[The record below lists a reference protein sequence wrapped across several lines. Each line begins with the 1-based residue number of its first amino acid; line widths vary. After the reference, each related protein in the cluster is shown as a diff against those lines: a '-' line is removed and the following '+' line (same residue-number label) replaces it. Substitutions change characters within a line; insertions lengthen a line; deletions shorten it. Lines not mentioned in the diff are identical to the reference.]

1 MTRSFFTWVRR
12 FQDLS
17 GLRGERP
24 ARRKKLETIK
34 KSKRFLDFEILEGRN
49 PAADA
54 IGPFLATSALSISG
68 QVVAA
73 FAPPPVVSPSPKG
86 EVHTQPVQ
94 GPTQPAA
101 SPPLTLSEGPVGP
114 KNVSSQ
120 PTPVSQAI
128 PPPAA
133 NAASGGI
140 AEGKPLF
147 TSLG

>member
-1 MTRSFFTWVRR
+1 
-12 FQDLS
+12 
-17 GLRGERP
+17 P
-24 ARRKKLETIK
+24 A
-34 KSKRFLDFEILEGRN
+34 
-49 PAADA
+49 
-54 IGPFLATSALSISG
+54 
-68 QVVAA
+68 
-73 FAPPPVVSPSPKG
+73 PKG

-120 PTPVSQAI
+120 PAPVSQVT
-128 PPPAA
+128 PPPTV

-147 TSLG
+147 TSLGKDPLTIDVLTGSKPTGTSGGTVDSSGGSNAAGGGGGGGSSSGAGQTAGGSGAEAPPA